1 MLSDAATSAQDWDLA
16 RERVEKLTLM
26 ASPDLGQEETEEA
39 KKVRDV
45 AWRSCLALGRQAT
58 YPDLAGRMALLAQA
72 VALAPADQVSSIL
85 QLYKGVEDEL
95 TAHPEALRA
104 HIRGKRGDEMIGVSH
119 QDTVLGSRRAA
130 RAAKLALD
138 IGSNLPG
145 FGNLR
150 SMTVS
155 PALGSARSVRS
166 ERSERSLDRRDTRD
180 GRESAA
186 SGRESL
192 DGARDPAGL
201 FDQDVDVRAVGRRA
215 LVKGVGWLLG
225 ADEDVA

>member
-1 MLSDAATSAQDWDLA
+1 
-16 RERVEKLTLM
+16 
-26 ASPDLGQEETEEA
+26 
-39 KKVRDV
+39 
-45 AWRSCLALGRQAT
+45 
-58 YPDLAGRMALLAQA
+58 MALLAQA